1 MLTTP
6 DKRTLAEHD
15 DCDVMRARYII
26 MIASGVKKA
35 GIIKTR
41 LEQVVDQDVSASILT
56 LHPHFTLI
64 VDEEA
69 ASLL

>member
-1 MLTTP
+1 M
-6 DKRTLAEHD
+6 TLAEHD

-26 MIASGVKKA
+26 MIPSGVKKA
-35 GIIKTR
+35 GSIKTR
-41 LEQVVDQDVSASILT
+41 LEPVVDQDVSASILT
-56 LHPHFTLI
+56 LHPRFTLI

>member
-1 MLTTP
+1 
-6 DKRTLAEHD
+6 
-15 DCDVMRARYII
+15 MRARYII
-26 MIASGVKKA
+26 MIPSGVKKA
-35 GIIKTR
+35 GSIKTR

-56 LHPHFTLI
+56 LHPRFTLI